1 MIEDDVTKSE
11 GVRLADSEN
20 VFKEGADTY
29 PAHLPWAAVFNR
41 EPCGECAESKKG
53 ACRRHWA
60 VYPREVIPFPLG
72 PDADLPC
79 VGLWDQYDRE
89 EVTPEVESR
98 CQGCPARAWCLQT
111 AVANN
116 EVGIWAGTTYEQR
129 RVMGLDA
136 RLDFPPQTQEEE
148 AA

>member
-1 MIEDDVTKSE
+1 MIEDDV
-11 GVRLADSEN
+11 
-20 VFKEGADTY
+20 FQEGADTY
-29 PAHLPWAAVFNR
+29 PAHLPWAFNR

-53 ACRRHWA
+53 LCRRHWA

-89 EVTPEVESR
+89 EVTPEVEPWCS
-98 CQGCPARAWCLQT
+98 GCPAQDWCLQT

-116 EVGIWAGTTYEQR
+116 EAGIWAGTNEDDR
-129 RVMGLDA
+129 RALRA
-136 RLDFPPQTQEEE
+136 RQERE